1 MDHSQKQIHV
11 FTHTALSKE
20 RIDAQSIPPPTMPG
34 SHRKNS
40 PPLDRFP
47 SRPPPL
53 VRSGDRVPDAHLN
66 LGFHNTS
73 DVSISS
79 TSVPSHARL
88 LREVP
93 EPEHEL
99 FGAWRVSD
107 CCINARVNPREPLI
121 ISSHPVGLNIP
132 RRFLLFLRICS
143 CGQPPTARQW
153 HCCSFGGRPI
163 EHLLVLV
170 SFLRSR

>member
-11 FTHTALSKE
+11 FTHSALSKN
-20 RIDAQSIPPPTMPG
+20 RIDAQSIPPPKWPG

-40 PPLDRFP
+40 PPLDRLS
-47 SRPPPL
+47 SRSPPPFPL

-88 LREVP
+88 LRDVP

-99 FGAWRVSD
+99 FGAWRVSG
-107 CCINARVNPREPLI
+107 CCINARVTSREPLI
-121 ISSHPVGLNIP
+121 ISSHAAVLNIP
-132 RRFLLFLRICS
+132 PRLLFLRIFLAVS
-143 CGQPPTARQW
+143 LLLHDIETVVAWAAGTSGT
-153 HCCSFGGRPI
+153 HLFFFPI
-163 EHLLVLV
+163 
-170 SFLRSR
+170 